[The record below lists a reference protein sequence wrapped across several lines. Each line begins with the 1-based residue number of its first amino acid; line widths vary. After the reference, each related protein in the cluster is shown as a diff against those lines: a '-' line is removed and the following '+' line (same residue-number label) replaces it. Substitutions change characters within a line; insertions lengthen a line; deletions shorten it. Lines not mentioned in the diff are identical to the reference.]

1 MARSLSLHDSLCRS
15 PQHRDRTRTPR
26 DAPCQTDPIAHTT
39 LSRARTRAQ
48 GSAAAQRPCHATT
61 ARLNC
66 YTEQH
71 PEPDRELYSAKTH
84 ELRKGPCSSTRFNR
98 ATPVHHDPYAQQS
111 PVNRLPLESPT
122 GQHTPRALQHMR
134 ADRGASRSSIGARAL
149 SLSWEQAHALHDG
162 RRPKHTPSLQRLRF
176 FLSPLSFAPAENML
190 RLTTLPFW

>member
-98 ATPVHHDPYAQQS
+98 ATSIHTARQPSVSTVHSRTRRGNLA
-111 PVNRLPLESPT
+111 RFCT
-122 GQHTPRALQHMR
+122 RRAHSNTC
-134 ADRGASRSSIGARAL
+134 ADRSTACAVA
-149 SLSWEQAHALHDG
+149 WTA
-162 RRPKHTPSLQRLRF
+162 
-176 FLSPLSFAPAENML
+176 
-190 RLTTLPFW
+190 RLTCTPHTFACCPF